1 MKRSRSGR
9 RPGNPD
15 TREAILAAARE
26 LFAEKGFDAATMRAI
41 AAAAEVDPALVH
53 HYFGTKEQL
62 FVATMQFPMDPRELI
77 EQVVAGGKDEAGVR
91 LARVF
96 VTIWDSPIGAIGA
109 SLVRSA
115 MSNEW
120 TMRLLREFLITQ
132 ILRRVQTELRLDA
145 ADAPLRASLVASQIS
160 GLALMRYIMKLEPLA
175 SLPADQVVA
184 AVAPNLQHYIT
195 GDLGPSEVTGSG
207 GQAGQATDAAGSAA
221 A

>member
-1 MKRSRSGR
+1 MKRSRTGR

-77 EQVVAGGKDEAGVR
+77 DKVVAGGADEAGVR
-91 LARVF
+91 LARLF
-96 VTIWDSPIGAIGA
+96 VTVWDSPVGIVGVSVI
-109 SLVRSA
+109 RSA
-115 MSNEW
+115 MTNEW
-120 TMRLLREFLITQ
+120 TMRLFREFVTTQ
-132 ILRRVQTELRLDA
+132 ILRRVQAELKLDPA
-145 ADAPLRASLVASQIS
+145 EAPLRASLVASQIG
-160 GLALMRYIMKLEPLA
+160 GLVLMRYIMKLEPLA

-195 GDLGPSEVTGSG
+195 GDLGPTEVTGSG
-207 GQAGQATDAAGSAA
+207 DRAAQATDAAGSAA